1 MCKLSTVWAEGW
13 LLPSQV
19 YRFTFRWEGFHKPLL
34 RLAYVFQNITSF
46 TRRSYF
52 SSISF
57 TIALQES
64 LSVQFVCFKI
74 CKLFGVLA
82 VASVITRSSLFGLH
96 LSREGFQSSFYTCV
110 TRSTISSYNIISHEL
125 LRKKMQKAKKSQ
137 ERERLKF
144 FNVLITKETSC

>member
-110 TRSTISSYNIISHEL
+110 TRSKISSQNIKSHEL
-125 LRKKMQKAKKSQ
+125 LRKKCIKQSKPRSEKG
-137 ERERLKF
+137 
-144 FNVLITKETSC
+144 

>member
-1 MCKLSTVWAEGW
+1 MCKLSRVWAVAW
-13 LLPSQV
+13 LLPFQV
-19 YRFTFRWEGFHKPLL
+19 YRFTFRSRGFHKPLL
-34 RLAYVFQNITSF
+34 HLAYVFQNITSF

-52 SSISF
+52 NSISF

-110 TRSTISSYNIISHEL
+110 TRSKISSYNIKSHEL
-125 LRKKMQKAKKSQ
+125 LRKNAESKAKPGAK
-137 ERERLKF
+137 KVKIF
-144 FNVLITKETSC
+144 